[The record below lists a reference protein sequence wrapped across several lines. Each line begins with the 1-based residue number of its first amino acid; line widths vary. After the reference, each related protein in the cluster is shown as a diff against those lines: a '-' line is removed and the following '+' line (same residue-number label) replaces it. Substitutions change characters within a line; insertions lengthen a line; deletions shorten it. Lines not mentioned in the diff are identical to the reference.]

1 MPIEDLNKPATCAM
15 QRVNEFSK
23 ILHLEIDINNKLWL
37 ALARVLT
44 GQLAQQPGAV
54 SGLPLIISMM
64 PPPRVRAVQRA
75 QAAQAHH
82 NLPLLSARPGNEWRR
97 DTAPAAA
104 GLLAP

>member
-54 SGLPLIISMM
+54 SGLPLIRALLKALDLKIFS
-64 PPPRVRAVQRA
+64 PTKNPVRQL
-75 QAAQAHH
+75 Q
-82 NLPLLSARPGNEWRR
+82 L
-97 DTAPAAA
+97 
-104 GLLAP
+104 

>member
-1 MPIEDLNKPATCAM
+1 MSSAKYCIG
-15 QRVNEFSK
+15 
-23 ILHLEIDINNKLWL
+23 KLTLITNCGSRW
-37 ALARVLT
+37 
-44 GQLAQQPGAV
+44 QLAQQPGAV

-75 QAAQAHH
+75 QAAQAAQAHH